1 MILVTSVN
9 EERHMRGIVLFLLSL
24 LWVLNVYGHIQG
36 HIVPWIAY
44 CVSAILSLVAIV
56 VWRRVK

>member
-1 MILVTSVN
+1 
-9 EERHMRGIVLFLLSL
+9 MRGIVLFLLSL